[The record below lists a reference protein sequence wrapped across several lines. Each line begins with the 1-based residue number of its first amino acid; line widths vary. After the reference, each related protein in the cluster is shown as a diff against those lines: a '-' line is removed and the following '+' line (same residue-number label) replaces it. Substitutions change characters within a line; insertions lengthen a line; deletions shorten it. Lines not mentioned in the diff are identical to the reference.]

1 MECVDAFYMS
11 TKQLFIATY
20 LYRSKPRAA
29 SSCCPLS
36 ALHPAGDTSVQ
47 VRKVM
52 KIYTISRHSLLT
64 DWLNSELSIFSNWKQ
79 VLFARTVRR
88 AHSLNIQLSKSGI
101 ADAVASNLY
110 PTIPVPG
117 KWFSCGKEVRFPF
130 YKWLSTIRAGGKI
143 FIRGQSC
150 SLSSDRPQIIPRL
163 YAHTNSRCTPMQVP
177 FFRNFSPLNCSY
189 KARYFWS

>member
-1 MECVDAFYMS
+1 MCWRVLYVHKTTIHS
-11 TKQLFIATY
+11 Y
-20 LYRSKPRAA
+20 LPIPFEAKGCFKLLSSLCIA
-29 SSCCPLS
+29 SS
-36 ALHPAGDTSVQ
+36 
-47 VRKVM
+47 R
-52 KIYTISRHSLLT
+52 RHLRSGTKSNENIHHITTQSTHGLIEFRIVNLFKLKT
-64 DWLNSELSIFSNWKQ
+64 GLVCKNSSPCTLP
-79 VLFARTVRR
+79 
-88 AHSLNIQLSKSGI
+88 NIQLSKSGI